1 MAPKNANTPPSDEKS
16 ESIELNEYQKNIKL
30 LSDAIVN
37 AQAPI
42 RILDAIKWNSKIKES
57 FFAKKCKEQ
66 PEVSQTY
73 YLENANIDWPKQ
85 RQLFHII
92 EREITKKLGQFNP
105 VGQMM
110 RRICGEYLR
119 VLHMLERRGTHE
131 FSYLSQE
138 LYGSAKDVFHVG
150 DPTLAQLG
158 MLMADSLSHIDKS
171 KVLEE
176 EERNIS
182 AEEAIKI
189 LQTSLN
195 QHFSDPQKQVRVILS
210 DGIIAD
216 AAAGA
221 DYIKIRS
228 DAKFNERDLKILEI
242 HEGLVHI
249 GTTLNGKRQP
259 ICSFLSKGPPSS
271 TITQEGLAILMEII
285 SLISY
290 PARLKKIAN
299 RIRAVELAEDGAT
312 FLDIFEFFRTE
323 GYDEENCYVLAS
335 RVFRGSLP
343 TFGPFTKDLA
353 YAKGFIT
360 VYNFIQ
366 LAVRKGKLDRIPLL
380 FCGKTNLEDIRDIAQ
395 LVDEGIIILPKYLP
409 PQIRDLN
416 AITAWMCFA
425 NFLNQLSLSKIESD
439 YAYLFGT

>member
-1 MAPKNANTPPSDEKS
+1 MEQQP
-16 ESIELNEYQKNIKL
+16 LNGDHKLDEYQQNIKF
-30 LSDAIVN
+30 LSDAIVH
-37 AQAPI
+37 AQTPI
-42 RILDAIKWNSKIKES
+42 RILDAIKWDNTIKEN
-57 FFAKKCKEQ
+57 FFAKKFKEQ
-66 PEVSQTY
+66 PNVTREY
-73 YLENANIDWPKQ
+73 YLNNMNLDWEKQ

-92 EREITKKLGQFNP
+92 EREVTKKLGQFNP
-105 VGQMM
+105 VGQIM
-110 RRICGEYLR
+110 RRMCAEYLR

-131 FSYLSQE
+131 FSYISQE

-158 MLMADSLSHIDKS
+158 MMMAESLNHIDKS

-176 EERNIS
+176 EERTIDAQS
-182 AEEAIKI
+182 AIEI
-189 LQTSLN
+189 LQAQLN
-195 QHFSDPQKQVRVILS
+195 QYFGDQVRVIVS

-228 DAKFNERDLKILEI
+228 DAKFNYRDLKILEV

-249 GTTLNGKRQP
+249 GTTLNGKSQP
-259 ICSFLSKGPPSS
+259 LCTFLSKGPPSS
-271 TITQEGLAILMEII
+271 TITQEGLAILMEVL

-290 PARLKKIAN
+290 PARLKRLAN

-312 FLDIFEFFRTE
+312 FLEIFEFFRTE
-323 GYDEENCYVLAS
+323 GYDEDSCYSLAS

-343 TFGPFTKDLA
+343 TMGPFTKDLS
-353 YAKGFIT
+353 YCKGFVT

-366 LAVRKGKLDRIPLL
+366 LAVRKGVLDRIALL

-395 LVDEGIIILPKYLP
+395 LVEEGIIILPTYLP
-409 PQIRDLN
+409 PQIKDLN
-416 AITAWMCFA
+416 AISAWMCFA
-425 NFLNQLSLSKIESD
+425 NFLNRLSLHKVESD
-439 YAYLFGT
+439 YAYLLGA

>member
-1 MAPKNANTPPSDEKS
+1 MTDSGNLEAGEQNHP
-16 ESIELNEYQKNIKL
+16 IELNDYQKNIKR

-42 RILDAIKWNSKIKES
+42 RILDAVKWDSKIKER
-57 FFAKKCKEQ
+57 FFAQKFKEQ
-66 PEVSQTY
+66 PVVTAEY
-73 YLENANIDWPKQ
+73 YRENVNLDWPKQ
-85 RQLFHII
+85 RQLFHLI
-92 EREITKKLGQFNP
+92 ERAVTKELGQYNP

-119 VLHMLERRGTHE
+119 VLHMLERRGTLE

-150 DPTLAQLG
+150 DPTLAHLG
-158 MLMADSLSHIDKS
+158 VLMADSLNQIDKS
-171 KVLEE
+171 QLLDNEP
-176 EERNIS
+176 RTIN
-182 AEEAIKI
+182 AENAIKI
-189 LQTSLN
+189 LQDSLN
-195 QHFSDPQKQVRVILS
+195 QHFSDPQKQVRVLLS

-228 DAKFNERDLKILEI
+228 DAMFNERDLKLLEI

-249 GTTLNGKRQP
+249 GTTLNGKSQP
-259 ICSFLSKGPPSS
+259 ICTFLSKGPPSS
-271 TITQEGLAILMEII
+271 TITQEGLAILMEVL
-285 SLISY
+285 SLTSY

-312 FLDIFEFFRTE
+312 FLDIFEFFRLE
-323 GYDEENCYVLAS
+323 GYNEDECYMLAS
-335 RVFRGSLP
+335 RVFRGSIP
-343 TFGPFTKDLA
+343 DGGPFTKDLA

-409 PQIRDLN
+409 PQIKDLN

-439 YAYLFGT
+439 YAYLLS

>member
-1 MAPKNANTPPSDEKS
+1 MARKKLTHEP
-16 ESIELNEYQKNIKL
+16 SIEKPFELTQYQEDIKA
-30 LSDAIVN
+30 LSDAIVS

-42 RILDAIKWNSKIKES
+42 RILDAVKWDTKIKAN
-57 FFAKKCKEQ
+57 FFAKKFKEQ
-66 PEVSQTY
+66 PDISAEY
-73 YLENANIDWPKQ
+73 YRQNVNLDWPKQ

-92 EREITKKLGQFNP
+92 ERDITKKLGQFNP

-110 RRICGEYLR
+110 RRICSEYLK

-131 FSYLSQE
+131 FTYLSQE

-158 MLMADSLSHIDKS
+158 MLMADALGHIGKS
-171 KVLEE
+171 QVLEE
-176 EERNIS
+176 EERNIES
-182 AEEAIKI
+182 NEAIDI
-189 LQTSLN
+189 LQTALN
-195 QHFSDPQKQVRVILS
+195 KSFSDPSKQVRVILS

-249 GTTLNGKRQP
+249 GTTMNGKLQP
-259 ICSFLSKGPPSS
+259 ICTFLSKGPPSS
-271 TITQEGLAILMEII
+271 TVTQEGLAILMEII
-285 SLISY
+285 SLVSY
-290 PARLKKIAN
+290 PARLKKISN

-323 GYDEENCYVLAS
+323 GYGEDECYVLAS

-343 TFGPFTKDLA
+343 TMGPFTKDLS
-353 YAKGFIT
+353 YAKGFVT
-360 VYNFIQ
+360 VYNFLQ
-366 LAVRKGKLDRIPLL
+366 LAVRKGKLDRIPML

-395 LVDEGIIILPKYLP
+395 LIDEKIIIPPRYLP
-409 PQIRDLN
+409 PQIKDMN

-425 NFLNQLSLSKIESD
+425 NFLNQLSLKKVESD
-439 YAYLFGT
+439 YDYLFS